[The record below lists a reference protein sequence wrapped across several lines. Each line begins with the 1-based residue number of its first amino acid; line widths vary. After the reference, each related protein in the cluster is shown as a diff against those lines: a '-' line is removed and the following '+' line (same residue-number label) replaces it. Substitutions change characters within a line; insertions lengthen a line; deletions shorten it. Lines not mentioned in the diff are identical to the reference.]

1 MVGGTLLILIAYLAA
16 SIPVAAALVLLAYT
30 IAVMHS
36 PFPLIRAIGETSW
49 GAGSEVLVV
58 SVPMF
63 ILMGELMLRSGVA
76 ERMYDA
82 MVKWFSW
89 LPGGIMHSNIGACS
103 LFAATSGS
111 SAATAATI
119 STVSLP
125 EMRKQGYSPVLFTG
139 SLAAGGTLG
148 ILIPPSI
155 NMVVYG
161 VLTNTSIPQLY
172 LAGFIPGFMLA
183 ALFMLTIL
191 ITCLV
196 KPEWGGRRVSVTW
209 AERIATLPSL
219 IPPLGLF
226 LIVVGSIYA
235 GWATPTEA
243 ASLGVV
249 ATLVLAAFNGRLTL
263 AVLKAA
269 FEGTMRSTAMIMLI
283 FVGAFFLNFVIS
295 AIGLSRELTS
305 MITGLQLTPVQTM
318 IAIVIFYLI
327 LGCFMET
334 MAMMITTI
342 PIIEPIV
349 RAMGYDPVWFGIII
363 IILVEAAM
371 ITPPVGVNLYIVQG
385 IRREGSLNEV
395 ILGVT
400 PFVVTMIVMIAIL
413 IAWPDLALFLP
424 NLWKQAQ
431 GL

>member
-1 MVGGTLLILIAYLAA
+1 MIGVSLLWLLGILAIGIPVGASLVMLGLILAGTY
-16 SIPVAAALVLLAYT
+16 
-30 IAVMHS
+30 S
-36 PFPLIRAIGETSW
+36 PFPLVKAIGETSW
-49 GAGSEVLVV
+49 GASSDVIIV

-76 ERMYDA
+76 ESMYDA
-82 MVKWFSW
+82 MIKWFSW
-89 LPGGIMHSNIGACS
+89 LPGGLMHSNIGACAM
-103 LFAATSGS
+103 FAATSGS

-125 EMRKQGYSPVLFTG
+125 EMKKHRYNASLYTG

-172 LAGFIPGFMLA
+172 LAGFIPGFTLA

-191 ITCLV
+191 IACLV
-196 KPEWGGRRVSVTW
+196 KPAWGGRKVAVSW
-209 AERIATLPSL
+209 AERFRSLPNL
-219 IPPLGLF
+219 IPPFGLF
-226 LIVVGSIYA
+226 LIVIGSIYA

-249 ATLVLAAFNGRLTL
+249 ATFALAAANGRLNMK
-263 AVLKAA
+263 VLRLA

-283 FVGAFFLNFVIS
+283 FVGAFFLNFVLS
-295 AIGLSRELTS
+295 AVGLSREITNL
-305 MITGLQLTPVQTM
+305 ITGLKMSPLETM
-318 IAIVIFYLI
+318 IAIVIFYVI

-334 MAMMITTI
+334 MAMMITTVPI
-342 PIIEPIV
+342 VVPIIT
-349 RAMGYDPVWFGIII
+349 AMGYDPVWFGIII
-363 IILVEAAM
+363 IILVEVAM

-385 IRREGSLNEV
+385 VRREGSLNEV
-395 ILGVT
+395 IMGAL
-400 PFVVTMIVMIAIL
+400 PFVITMLVMIGIL
-413 IAWPDLALFLP
+413 IAFPGMAMWLP
-424 NLWKQAQ
+424 NMWKAS
-431 GL
+431 L

>member
-1 MVGGTLLILIAYLAA
+1 MIGASLLWLVGILA
-16 SIPVAAALVLLAYT
+16 SGIPVGASLVMLGLLLAGVY
-30 IAVMHS
+30 S
-36 PFPLIRAIGETSW
+36 PYPLVKAIGETSW
-49 GAGSEVLVV
+49 GASSDVIVV

-82 MVKWFSW
+82 MTKWFSW
-89 LPGGIMHSNIGACS
+89 LPGGLMHSNIGACAM
-103 LFAATSGS
+103 FAATSGS

-125 EMRKQGYSPVLFTG
+125 EMKKHGYNASLFTG

-172 LAGFIPGFMLA
+172 LAGFIPGFLLA
-183 ALFMLTIL
+183 TLFMLTIL
-191 ITCLV
+191 IVCLV
-196 KPEWGGRRVSVTW
+196 KPAWGGRKIAVSW
-209 AERIATLPSL
+209 ADRFNCLPAL
-219 IPPLGLF
+219 IPPFGLF
-226 LIVVGSIYA
+226 LIVIGSIYA

-249 ATLVLAAFNGRLTL
+249 ATLALAAANGRLNMQ
-263 AVLKAA
+263 VLRLA

-283 FVGAFFLNFVIS
+283 FVGAFFLNFVLS
-295 AIGLSRELTS
+295 AVGLSRE
-305 MITGLQLTPVQTM
+305 ITNLITDLQMSPLETM
-318 IAIVIFYLI
+318 IAIVIFYVI

-334 MAMMITTI
+334 MAMMITTVPI
-342 PIIEPIV
+342 VVPIIT
-349 RAMGYDPVWFGIII
+349 AMGYDPVWFGIII
-363 IILVEAAM
+363 IILVEVAM

-395 ILGVT
+395 IIGAL
-400 PFVVTMIVMIAIL
+400 PFVMTMLVMIGIL
-413 IAWPDLALFLP
+413 IAFPNLAMWLP
-424 NLWKQAQ
+424 NMWKAS
-431 GL
+431 L

>member
-1 MVGGTLLILIAYLAA
+1 MIGASLLWLIGILAIG
-16 SIPVAAALVLLAYT
+16 IPVGAALVMLGLALAGIY
-30 IAVMHS
+30 S
-36 PFPLIRAIGETSW
+36 PFPLVKAIGETSW
-49 GAGSEVLVV
+49 GASSDVIVV

-82 MVKWFSW
+82 MIKWFSW
-89 LPGGIMHSNIGACS
+89 LPGGLMHSNIGACAM
-103 LFAATSGS
+103 FAATSGS

-119 STVSLP
+119 GTVSLP
-125 EMRKQGYSPVLFTG
+125 EMKKHGYNAALYTG

-161 VLTNTSIPQLY
+161 VLTSTSIPQLY
-172 LAGFIPGFMLA
+172 LAGFIPGFTLA
-183 ALFMLTIL
+183 ALFMVTIVIACL
-191 ITCLV
+191 I
-196 KPEWGGRRVSVTW
+196 KPAWGGRRIEVTW
-209 AERIATLPSL
+209 EERFRSLPNL

-226 LIVVGSIYA
+226 MIVIGSIYA

-249 ATLVLAAFNGRLTL
+249 ATFGLAAANGRMNMT
-263 AVLKAA
+263 VLRLA

-283 FVGAFFLNFVIS
+283 FVGAFFLNFVLS
-295 AIGLSRELTS
+295 AVGLSREITNL
-305 MITGLQLTPVQTM
+305 ITGLKMSPLETM

-334 MAMMITTI
+334 MAMMITTV
-342 PIIEPIV
+342 PIIVPIIT
-349 RAMGYDPVWFGIII
+349 AMGYDPIWFGIII
-363 IILVEAAM
+363 IILVEIAM

-385 IRREGSLNEV
+385 VRREGSLNDV
-395 ILGVT
+395 IIGAL
-400 PFVVTMIVMIAIL
+400 PFVITMLVMIGIL
-413 IAWPDLALFLP
+413 IAFPKMAMWLP
-424 NLWKQAQ
+424 NMWKAT
-431 GL
+431 L

>member
-1 MVGGTLLILIAYLAA
+1 MIGMSLLWLVGILAIG
-16 SIPVAAALVLLAYT
+16 IPVGASLVMLGLVLAGIY
-30 IAVMHS
+30 S
-36 PFPLIRAIGETSW
+36 PFPLVKAIGETSW
-49 GAGSEVLVV
+49 GASSDVIVV

-82 MVKWFSW
+82 MTKWLAW
-89 LPGGIMHSNIGACS
+89 LPGGLMHSNIGACAM
-103 LFAATSGS
+103 FAATSGS

-119 STVSLP
+119 GTVALP
-125 EMRKQGYSPVLFTG
+125 EMKKHGYNVSLYTG

-172 LAGFIPGFMLA
+172 LAGFIPGFLLA

-191 ITCLV
+191 IACLFR
-196 KPEWGGRRVSVTW
+196 PAWGGRKIEVSW
-209 AERIATLPSL
+209 ADRINCLPAL
-219 IPPLGLF
+219 IPPFCLF
-226 LIVVGSIYA
+226 LLVIGSIYA

-249 ATLVLAAFNGRLTL
+249 ATFALAAFNGRLNMK
-263 AVLKAA
+263 VLRLA

-283 FVGAFFLNFVIS
+283 FVGAFFLNFVLS
-295 AIGLSRELTS
+295 AVGLSREITNL
-305 MITGLQLTPVQTM
+305 ITGLKLSPLETM
-318 IAIVIFYLI
+318 VAIVIFYVI

-334 MAMMITTI
+334 MAMMITTVPI
-342 PIIEPIV
+342 VVPIITQ
-349 RAMGYDPVWFGIII
+349 MGYDPVWFGIII
-363 IILVEAAM
+363 IILVEIAM

-385 IRREGSLNEV
+385 VRREGSLNQV
-395 ILGVT
+395 IIGAL
-400 PFVVTMIVMIAIL
+400 PFVVTMLVMIGIL
-413 IAWPDLALFLP
+413 IAFPDLAMWLP
-424 NLWKQAQ
+424 NLWKAS
-431 GL
+431 L

>member
-1 MVGGTLLILIAYLAA
+1 MIGVSLLWLIGILAIG
-16 SIPVAAALVLLAYT
+16 IPVGAALVMLGLTLAGIY
-30 IAVMHS
+30 S
-36 PFPLIRAIGETSW
+36 PFPLVKAIGETSW
-49 GAGSEVLVV
+49 GASSDVIVV

-82 MVKWFSW
+82 MIKWFSW
-89 LPGGIMHSNIGACS
+89 LPGGLMHSNIGACAM
-103 LFAATSGS
+103 FAATSGS

-125 EMRKQGYSPVLFTG
+125 EMKKHGYNASLYTG

-172 LAGFIPGFMLA
+172 LAGFIPGFTLA

-191 ITCLV
+191 IACLI
-196 KPEWGGRRVSVTW
+196 KPAWGGRKIEVSW
-209 AERIATLPSL
+209 ADRINCLPAL
-219 IPPLGLF
+219 IPPFGLF
-226 LIVVGSIYA
+226 LIVIGSIYA

-249 ATLVLAAFNGRLTL
+249 ATFALAAANGRLNMK
-263 AVLKAA
+263 VLRLA

-283 FVGAFFLNFVIS
+283 FVGAFFLNFVLS
-295 AIGLSRELTS
+295 AVGLSREITNL
-305 MITGLQLTPVQTM
+305 ITGLKLSPLETM
-318 IAIVIFYLI
+318 IAIVIFYVI

-334 MAMMITTI
+334 MAMMITTVPI
-342 PIIEPIV
+342 VVPIIT
-349 RAMGYDPVWFGIII
+349 AMGYDPVWFGIII
-363 IILVEAAM
+363 IILVEVAM

-385 IRREGSLNEV
+385 VRREGSLNEV
-395 ILGVT
+395 IIGAL
-400 PFVVTMIVMIAIL
+400 PFVITMLVMIGIL
-413 IAWPDLALFLP
+413 IAFPNMAMWLP
-424 NLWKQAQ
+424 NMWKAS
-431 GL
+431 L